1 MDGEGTMVPCVIV
14 DGERSCVYVLPLYR
28 VSYPLESQDNL
39 PSNLNRLGIE
49 TVRSR
54 EASCLEKRSFFQRAN
69 ITRIMNIDHL
79 LELLASCKAYK
90 RYLENLKTIR

>member
-54 EASCLEKRSFFQRAN
+54 EASCLEKRSFFQRAS
-69 ITRIMNIDHL
+69 IHPYHEYRSFVGTPC
-79 LELLASCKAYK
+79 ELQSVQTVFRKSK
-90 RYLENLKTIR
+90 ND